1 MEARGS
7 LASSLTYF
15 SGVLWRTLMV
25 NSKSL
30 ISSTKVISGRLCG
43 IKTSL
48 LFFSILVLVA
58 AIWPAL
64 AGARDLG
71 APVFSATDYPTLSFI
86 SPRTLIWVVAQ
97 LHLYFAALILA
108 VPVFVLIMEFIGF
121 VRGDD
126 RYDRAA
132 FEFIRISTR
141 AFTVTF
147 LFGVL
152 FAVLLFVLYPGL
164 TKYLSS
170 IFKPTFIFYFI
181 LFAIENILLYVYR
194 YGWTRMRSS
203 SLKKIHL
210 AIGLLLNISGVA
222 IMFIANAWTTFMMS
236 PKGISPTGVFQG
248 GVWEAMNNPL
258 WHPMNLHRFVANI
271 AFAGAVVGAYS
282 AYRFLSSRTDEER
295 AHYDWMGYSA
305 NFIAIVALLP
315 LPFAGYWLTSEIYQ
329 YSQEMGITLMGGA
342 FGWLFIVQ
350 AVIIGALFLAANY
363 YLWCGMSRAPGS
375 ERYTRYIKYIAF
387 VIAVCFMVWF
397 TPHSPNMTAQEAA
410 AIGSS
415 YHPTLGPLGLM
426 PAKNIAVNIMI
437 LFTFISFLLYR
448 RANRVA
454 TRRWAASYKTIQAAI
469 MVAAIINIIWLGIYY
484 GYFTDNLYKVAS
496 SVPQVM
502 TTLIAIVSC
511 MALDI
516 YIFRGGGEIGTIKWG
531 RVAERSQYALVLLA
545 VSYTWLMGLMG
556 FIRSAI
562 RRHWHVYGVVRDGS
576 LDAYT
581 PTLTYA
587 TRVVSIVTI
596 IFMVLIVIIFWLGSM
611 RRKKGANEET

>member
-1 MEARGS
+1 MEASPLKIPPKAAS
-7 LASSLTYF
+7 LRPDTASRLRRLQHGLKFLYVPGTV
-15 SGVLWRTLMV
+15 VLFIPV
-25 NSKSL
+25 F
-30 ISSTKVISGRLCG
+30 
-43 IKTSL
+43 L
-48 LFFSILVLVA
+48 LAMQSV
-58 AIWPAL
+58 
-64 AGARDLG
+64 AGAAELV
-71 APVFSATDYPTLSFI
+71 PPNLSPQDYPTLSLI

-108 VPVFVLIMEFIGF
+108 VPVFVLIMELIGF
-121 VRGDD
+121 LSGDE
-126 RYDRAA
+126 RYDKVA
-132 FEFIRISTR
+132 FEFLRISTR

-147 LFGVL
+147 LFGVV
-152 FAVLLFVLYPGL
+152 FAVLLFALYPHL
-164 TKYLSS
+164 TKYLTSV
-170 IFKPTFIFYFI
+170 FKPTFVFYFI
-181 LFAIENILLYVYR
+181 LFILENLFLYGYR

-203 SLKKIHL
+203 SLKKIHIAL
-210 AIGLLLNISGVA
+210 GLLLNLTGVS

-271 AFAGAVVGAYS
+271 AFAGAIVGAYS
-282 AYRFLSSRTDEER
+282 AYRFMGARTDKER

-350 AVIIGALFLAANY
+350 AVIIAALFLAANY
-363 YLWCGMSRAPGS
+363 YLWCGMSRAPGAD
-375 ERYTRYIKYIAF
+375 RYTPYIKYIAF
-387 VIAVCFMVWF
+387 VIALCFMVWF
-397 TPHSPNMTAQEAA
+397 TPHSPHMTPLETA

-437 LFTFISFLLYR
+437 IFTFISFLLYR
-448 RANRVA
+448 RANKIA
-454 TRRWAASYKTIQAAI
+454 TGRRAGVCKAVQAAI
-469 MVAAIINIIWLGIYY
+469 LTAAVINIIWLGVYY
-484 GYFTDNLYKVAS
+484 GYFTDTVYKVAS

-502 TTLIAIVSC
+502 TTLIALASC

-516 YIFRGGGEIGTIKWG
+516 YIYKGAKEVAPLRWG
-531 RVAERSQYALVLLA
+531 QVAVRSQYALVLLA

-576 LDAYT
+576 VDAFT

-596 IFMVLIVIIFWLGSM
+596 IFMALMIIIFWLGSI
-611 RRKKGANEET
+611 RRRSGDIEDS

>member
-1 MEARGS
+1 MINSDYLSSLFRTRGVARAFLKPCLLYLTIAGFFVAIFSS
-7 LASSLTYF
+7 LAVGADL
-15 SGVLWRTLMV
+15 
-25 NSKSL
+25 
-30 ISSTKVISGRLCG
+30 
-43 IKTSL
+43 
-48 LFFSILVLVA
+48 A
-58 AIWPAL
+58 API
-64 AGARDLG
+64 
-71 APVFSATDYPTLSFI
+71 FSADDYPSLSFI
-86 SPRTLIWVVAQ
+86 SPRTLIWIVAQ

-108 VPVFVLIMEFIGF
+108 VPVFVLVMEFIGF
-121 VRGDD
+121 VRADD
-126 RYDRAA
+126 RYDKAA

-147 LFGVL
+147 LLGVV

-164 TKYLSS
+164 TKYLGA
-170 IFKPTFIFYFI
+170 IFRPTFIFYFL
-181 LFAIENILLYVYR
+181 LFIFENIFLYVYR
-194 YGWTRMRSS
+194 YGWERMRSP
-203 SLKKIHL
+203 SLKKIH
-210 AIGLLLNISGVA
+210 IGVGILLNLTGIA

-236 PKGISPTGVFQG
+236 PSGISPTGVFQG

-282 AYRFLSSRTDEER
+282 AYRFLGARTDKER

-315 LPFAGYWLTSEIYQ
+315 LPFAGYWLTAEIYQ

-387 VIAVCFMVWF
+387 VIAACFMVWF
-397 TPHSPNMTAQEAA
+397 TPHSPQMTPQEVA

-448 RANRVA
+448 RANKIA
-454 TRRWAASYKTIQAAI
+454 IRRGAGTYKAIQAAV
-469 MVAAIINIIWLGIYY
+469 MVAAIINIVWLGIYY

-511 MALDI
+511 MVLDI
-516 YIFRGGGEIGTIKWG
+516 YIFRGAGVVGAIRWG

-596 IFMVLIVIIFWLGSM
+596 IFMVLIFIIFWIGVG
-611 RRKKGANEET
+611 RRKKEGA

>member
-1 MEARGS
+1 MIKSNRLIRSFKVGTSRPA
-7 LASSLTYF
+7 A
-15 SGVLWRTLMV
+15 LWAAF
-25 NSKSL
+25 
-30 ISSTKVISGRLCG
+30 
-43 IKTSL
+43 
-48 LFFSILVLVA
+48 FFSSIVVFFIVA
-58 AIWPAL
+58 LSGLFP
-64 AGARDLG
+64 
-71 APVFSATDYPTLSFI
+71 APVEAAGLAAPVLSVGDYPTLTLI
-86 SPRTLIWVVAQ
+86 SSRTLIWVVAQ

-121 VRGDD
+121 LRDD
-126 RYDRAA
+126 ERYDRAA

-152 FAVLLFVLYPGL
+152 FVVLLFLLYPHL
-164 TKYLSS
+164 TKYLGA
-170 IFKPTFIFYFI
+170 IFKPTFVFYFI
-181 LFAIENILLYVYR
+181 LFILENVLLYAYR
-194 YGWTRMRSS
+194 YGWQRMRSS
-203 SLKKIHL
+203 SLKKIHIAL
-210 AIGLLLNISGVA
+210 GLLLNLTGVS

-282 AYRFLSSRTDEER
+282 AYRFLGARTDEER
-295 AHYDWMGYSA
+295 ARYDWMGYSA
-305 NFIAIVALLP
+305 NFIAIAALLP

-397 TPHSPNMTAQEAA
+397 TPHSPQMTPQEVK

-448 RANRVA
+448 RANKIA
-454 TRRWAASYKTIQAAI
+454 TARRASILKAVQAAI
-469 MVAAIINIIWLGIYY
+469 LAAAVINIVWLGVYY

-511 MALDI
+511 MVLDI
-516 YIFRGGGEIGTIKWG
+516 FIFRGAGEVGALRWG

-596 IFMVLIVIIFWLGSM
+596 IFMVLIVIIFWLGTL
-611 RRKKGANEET
+611 RKEKGKEEGGY